1 MIKIHRKIIIFSI
14 YRAKADNLA
23 MICTLLDDLP
33 YKSENDENKLKYLVL
48 FNEYLKRI
56 SSEKIEKEL
65 LDNIDKKYYVK
76 LYDALNKNFEFLSEL
91 KDGKFK
97 RI

>member
-1 MIKIHRKIIIFSI
+1 
-14 YRAKADNLA
+14 
-23 MICTLLDDLP
+23 MICSLLDDLP

-56 SSEKIEKEL
+56 PAEKLEKEL
-65 LDNIDKKYYVK
+65 LDSMDKKYYVK

-91 KDGKFK
+91 KDGIKQNK
-97 RI
+97 LN